1 MKTVGEIV
9 RERREGL
16 DLTLAAVA
24 EEAGLTKSYL
34 SMIEN
39 HKVENPPSRSA
50 LEALERALS
59 IGKGELLRAADWQNT
74 PSDLRDRLEKAEG
87 QARRAR
93 ELARWLKQSTS
104 RRGDGAKSIDKLFT
118 SGELARRVNA
128 ALRAG
133 GSTDKDDRGSA
144 AEGNQEKQARGV
156 DARIPI
162 RYRVPLINKV
172 AAGYPKDFTD
182 LDYPAKVA
190 DEYVACADVNDPLA
204 FAARVIGE
212 SMLPEYREGDIVIFS
227 PAAKVT
233 EGSDCFVRLEPDHES
248 TFKRVFFEKKAKGR
262 TQIRLQPLNPKYPS
276 STYSRERVAGL
287 YKAVWRMQR
296 LGPK

>member
-1 MKTVGEIV
+1 MKTVGEII
-9 RERREGL
+9 RERRESL

-39 HKVENPPSRSA
+39 HRVANPPSLSA

-59 IGKGELLRAADWQNT
+59 IGKGDLLRAADWENT
-74 PSDLRDRLEKAEG
+74 PTELRDRLEKAED
-87 QARRAR
+87 QAKRAR
-93 ELARWLKQSTS
+93 DFARWLKQSTS
-104 RRGDGAKSIDKLFT
+104 RRGDGSKGLDKLFT
-118 SGELARRVNA
+118 SGELGRRVNA
-128 ALRAG
+128 ALRHGGGEKEERGAAG
-133 GSTDKDDRGSA
+133 
-144 AEGNQEKQARGV
+144 AEQGREKQSAGL
-156 DARIPI
+156 DAKVPI
-162 RYRVPLINKV
+162 RYQVPLINKV

-190 DEYVACADVNDPLA
+190 DEYVACIDVNDPLA

-212 SMLPEYREGDIVIFS
+212 SMLPDYREGDVVIFS
-227 PAAKVT
+227 PTAKVT
-233 EGSDCFVRLEPDHES
+233 DGSDCFVRLEPDHET
-248 TFKRVFFEKKAKGR
+248 TFKRVFFEKKAKGG

-276 STYSRERVAGL
+276 STHNRERVAGL

-296 LGPK
+296 LG